1 MIEFFFGEIMTHR
14 DTHRHNGTQNESYYE
29 F

>member
-1 MIEFFFGEIMTHR
+1 MIEKYFGEMMTHR
-14 DTHRHNGTQNESYYE
+14 DTHRHNGTQNQSHYE